1 LMTGTPP
8 VVGGVGGV
16 IGVEE
21 PVTRTWVVAVALVP
35 VELVAVSVYTVVA
48 LGTTALL
55 PAKATLPIPWSM
67 LAVVAPATL
76 QLRVEDSPAVI
87 LAGLALNELMTGG
100 CVLVEMLI
108 PAKSQPAVSI
118 TISRSKGINFL
129 MFHLPKII

>member
-1 LMTGTPP
+1 
-8 VVGGVGGV
+8 
-16 IGVEE
+16 
-21 PVTRTWVVAVALVP
+21 
-35 VELVAVSVYTVVA
+35 
-48 LGTTALL
+48 
-55 PAKATLPIPWSM
+55 M

-76 QLRVEDSPAVI
+76 QLSVEDAPAVI

-129 MFHLPKII
+129 MFHLPKVF

>member
-1 LMTGTPP
+1 
-8 VVGGVGGV
+8 
-16 IGVEE
+16 
-21 PVTRTWVVAVALVP
+21 VVAP
-35 VELVAVSVYTVVA
+35 
-48 LGTTALL
+48 GITALL
-55 PAKATLPIPWSM
+55 PVKATLPIPWSM

-76 QLRVEDSPAVI
+76 QLSVEDAPAVI

-129 MFHLPKII
+129 MFHLPKVF